1 LAAATITALAAGDVV
16 VLIGTWSS
24 EESAS
29 FMTHVS
35 HYYQF
40 SLFCTTRY
48 IRHNINTTASLRSPK
63 YLIIKNNIVISNDTT
78 LLTAITTASLR

>member
-1 LAAATITALAAGDVV
+1 MAAATITALAAGDVV

-48 IRHNINTTASLRSPK
+48 NINTTASLRSPK
-63 YLIIKNNIVISNDTT
+63 YLIIKNNIVIVISNDTT